1 MHIHI
6 FLVFFLEIRWLA
18 GYKNDDQHESY
29 SCRVVQNIYIY
40 IHIHKSVFWKSDGLR
55 VMKTTTSTIF
65 TTASIL
71 HGCARRRCVTATSKS
86 TKSACASGRCIL
98 TRILYVF
105 DVSEW
110 CMSLTNIVHT
120 TFLRCISQKL
130 LNPLDLANLPTSLTG
145 DTSR

>member
-6 FLVFFLEIRWLA
+6 FLVFFWRSDGLRDI
-18 GYKNDDQHESY
+18 KTTTSTNFIF
-29 SCRVVQNIYIY
+29 VVLYNIYIY
-40 IHIHKSVFWKSDGLR
+40 MHIHKSVFWRSDGLR
-55 VMKTTTSTIF
+55 DMKTTTSTIF
-65 TTASIL
+65 TTASTL

-86 TKSACASGRCIL
+86 TKIACASGRCIL

-110 CMSLTNIVHT
+110 CMCLTNIVHIT
-120 TFLRCISQKL
+120 YLRCISQKL
-130 LNPLDLANLPTSLTG
+130 SNPLDLANLPTSLTG